1 MNVTSDRNALIIQEW
16 AKRMS
21 DMYCDNWKSQLVIL
35 LVYIF
40 YWFKMHVFF
49 TLDVCVFSNI
59 QNARGNLVAETA

>member
-16 AKRMS
+16 AKHMS

-40 YWFKMHVFF
+40 YWFKMHDIF
-49 TLDVCVFSNI
+49 LP
-59 QNARGNLVAETA
+59 